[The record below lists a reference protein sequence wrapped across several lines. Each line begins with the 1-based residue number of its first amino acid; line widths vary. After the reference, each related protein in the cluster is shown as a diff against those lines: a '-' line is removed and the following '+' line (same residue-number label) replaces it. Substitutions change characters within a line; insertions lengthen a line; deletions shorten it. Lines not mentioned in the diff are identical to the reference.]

1 MKVLLKDFFLK
12 FKEVENLLT
21 FLDKVQIRTKRWFF
35 WACAW
40 LDSNEFLLK
49 FPKVSLLMTPSHVL
63 WLNSPIDHDIEGL
76 AHRDVTLCST
86 AVESAMEI
94 AYRLFSSLSKWKLR
108 TLLPYVRTLK
118 LCNALWHAAY
128 ISSFVSCANPQKW
141 CILESSRL
149 KKLNL
154 KIGLEITLSLCWVS
168 VVPLSLCWVFV
179 VTSVSLLWVFDYCL
193 KSLCWVLVQS

>member
-1 MKVLLKDFFLK
+1 M
-12 FKEVENLLT
+12 
-21 FLDKVQIRTKRWFF
+21 
-35 WACAW
+35 
-40 LDSNEFLLK
+40 LK

-128 ISSFVSCANPQKW
+128 ISSFVSCANPQN
-141 CILESSRL
+141 CSISESSRL
-149 KKLNL
+149 NKSQVHWKCTHRLSETFQDYWRLL
-154 KIGLEITLSLCWVS
+154 KTIKDYQRLSK
-168 VVPLSLCWVFV
+168 
-179 VTSVSLLWVFDYCL
+179 TRNDY
-193 KSLCWVLVQS
+193 